1 MRFPFALTANWFVLI
16 VSSPLFAPKIL
27 SDHPVIGRPSAR
39 LKSSRTG
46 VVGNA
51 I

>member
-1 MRFPFALTANWFVLI
+1 VPASRPAAMTTAD
-16 VSSPLFAPKIL
+16 APKTGFVQFA
-27 SDHPVIGRPSAR
+27 SVPE
-39 LKSSRTG
+39 KSSRTG